1 MQTLD
6 VLTLIAAAGSGI
18 VAGCF
23 YIFSVA
29 VMRALRSLPPSC
41 GIAAMQAINLV
52 IINPWFLGVFLGTG
66 ATCVAVIALAV
77 ADWSDPARAAA
88 IAGSTVYLAG
98 VLGVTMVANVP
109 MNDALAR
116 VRLDDEQG
124 GRLWSGYVS
133 GWTRW
138 NHVRTAAAV
147 IALLSFALP
156 YWMRL

>member
-52 IINPWFLGVFLGTG
+52 IVNPLFLGVFLGTG
-66 ATCVAVIALAV
+66 AICVAVIALPA
-77 ADWSDPARAAA
+77 ADWSESARVAAL
-88 IAGSTVYLAG
+88 AGSISYLAG
-98 VLGVTMVANVP
+98 VLGITMAANVP

-116 VRLDDEQG
+116 VSAEDEEAVDCG
-124 GRLWSGYVS
+124 GD
-133 GWTRW
+133 T
-138 NHVRTAAAV
+138 
-147 IALLSFALP
+147 
-156 YWMRL
+156 